1 MQLRLWL
8 WESWD
13 QVLVDVLVVTP
24 WAEVGIGVVK
34 ALARSKHGGDRLVV
48 DRSLG

>member
-8 WESWD
+8 WESGD
-13 QVLVDVLVVTP
+13 QVLVEVVVG
-24 WAEVGIGVVK
+24 AEVGIGVVK
-34 ALARSKHGGDRLVV
+34 ALAPSKHGGDRLVV